1 MNETETAEM
10 QAIIAG
16 LKAGG
21 LTILMIEHKL
31 DMVMQLSDHVYVM
44 DNGVKIAEGLPEA
57 VRHDPKVI
65 EAYLGHTRRDAAEAN
80 NLMAASL

>member
-1 MNETETAEM
+1 
-10 QAIIAG
+10 
-16 LKAGG
+16 
-21 LTILMIEHKL
+21 MIEHKL
-31 DMVMQLSDHVYVM
+31 DMVMQLSDRVYVM
-44 DNGVKIAEGLPEA
+44 DNGVKIAEGLPGA